1 MKYLRNDKA
10 LKAIGLKI
18 QKLRKEQSVSQTQLA
33 FDAGV
38 PLRQL
43 LRIEK
48 GEVNT
53 GISTLLAI
61 AEALDVPLKDL
72 IDF

>member
-1 MKYLRNDKA
+1 VKYLRDEKA
-10 LKAIGLKI
+10 LKAIGLNI
-18 QKLRKEQSVSQTQLA
+18 QKLRKEQKVSQTQLA
-33 FDAGV
+33 FEAGV

-53 GISTLLAI
+53 GISTLIAI
-61 AEALDVPLKDL
+61 ARALDVQVKDVVN
-72 IDF
+72 F